1 MPTVESLVK
10 RLFLVQPPPKTRPVP
25 PGLYHYMKE
34 NDGDYTRFHL
44 RVDRDGRGML
54 LANSSAAAHLTIS
67 GVMIARQLLEG
78 ASDEQIRKQMT
89 ANFRGA
95 TAEDVR
101 RDMEQVQGLID
112 QLAAPGDTYP
122 VINLDDV
129 AFSAREAQ
137 LIAPLRA
144 DVPLAPPDTPG
155 PILEK
160 LWEIGVP
167 NVCLLAPENPDAP
180 ALIRAVEQAE
190 DLGLIAGVRARASDV
205 QETTLLSN
213 LAMAG
218 VDYVTLPFASAT
230 PEIHDALMRQGDHAA
245 ALRVFELLL
254 QHEVCPVAEV
264 ALVEATLP
272 GLEETLAVVQQAR
285 VANVSFFAVATANNA
300 GGGALAA
307 HSLPPLAVT
316 IEEFSAETQVRMLW
330 QPPVAYD
337 PASPLPEQVRR
348 GPRCSGD
355 VAVRVESNGEVIPP
369 RGPAQSAGN
378 LLAQPWEEIWGHAA
392 FRLYREQVEEASR
405 CEACPGLALC
415 RVVCPRERTSWSYRA

>member
-1 MPTVESLVK
+1 MPTVESLIK
-10 RLFLVQPPPKTRPVP
+10 RLFLIQPPPKTRTVP
-25 PGLYHYMKE
+25 SGLYHYMKE
-34 NDGDYTRFHL
+34 VDGDYTRFHL

-54 LANSSAAAHLTIS
+54 LANASAAAHLTIS
-67 GVMIARQLLEG
+67 GVLIAQQLLEG
-78 ASDEQIRKQMT
+78 ADDEQIRKQMV

-95 TAEDVR
+95 TEEDVR
-101 RDMEQVQGLID
+101 RDMAQVQGVID

-122 VINLDDV
+122 VMNLDDV

-144 DVPLAPPDTPG
+144 DVPLAPPDRLG

-160 LWEIGVP
+160 LWAVGVP
-167 NVCLLAPENPDAP
+167 NVCILAPENPDAS
-180 ALIRAVEQAE
+180 ALIRAVERAE
-190 DLGLIAGVRARASDV
+190 DLGLIAGVRARASEV
-205 QETTLLSN
+205 QDSTLLAN

-245 ALRVFELLL
+245 ALRVFEMVLN
-254 QHEVCPVAEV
+254 QEVCPVAEV

-272 GLEETLAVVQQAR
+272 GLEETLATLQQAR
-285 VANVSFFAVATANNA
+285 VANVSFVAVATTGDAQ
-300 GGGALAA
+300 GGALAA
-307 HSLPPLAVT
+307 HSLPPLVVT
-316 IEEFSAETQVRMLW
+316 IEEFSAEAQVRMLW
-330 QPPVAYD
+330 QPPVEYD
-337 PASPLPEQVRR
+337 PAIPLPEQVRR

-355 VAVRVESNGEVIPP
+355 VAVRVESDGDVFPP

-415 RVVCPRERTSWSYRA
+415 RVVCPRERTSWSYDA